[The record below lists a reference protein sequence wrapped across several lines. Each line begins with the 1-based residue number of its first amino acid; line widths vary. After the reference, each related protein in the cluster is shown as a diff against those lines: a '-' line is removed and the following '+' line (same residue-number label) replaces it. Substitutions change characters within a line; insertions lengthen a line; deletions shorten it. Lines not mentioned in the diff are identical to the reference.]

1 MFGIPVLGT
10 MAHSYIQAHDDEAVA
25 FERFAHAR
33 PQDLVFLIDTYDT
46 EAAARKVVALAPRL
60 KEAGINIRGVRLDS
74 GDPIRL
80 SKSVRR
86 ILDDGGLAHVTI
98 FASGGLE
105 EDQLMAI
112 AKANAPIDGFG
123 IGTSLTTSSDAP
135 ALDCAYKLQEY
146 AGLPRRKHSAGKETW
161 PGRKQVWR
169 RYDAH
174 GRMAGDTISVENDD
188 QQGEK
193 LIHQV
198 MQAGNRLGP
207 QPTLSESRARAAR
220 ELALLPE
227 ALRKLEPG
235 ATYPVEVGKALV
247 GLAAE
252 FDRHLRED
260 RKP

>member
-1 MFGIPVLGT
+1 
-10 MAHSYIQAHDDEAVA
+10 MAAWQA
-25 FERFAHAR
+25 
-33 PQDLVFLIDTYDT
+33 
-46 EAAARKVVALAPRL
+46 
-60 KEAGINIRGVRLDS
+60 IR
-74 GDPIRL
+74 
-80 SKSVRR
+80 
-86 ILDDGGLAHVTI
+86 
-98 FASGGLE
+98 
-105 EDQLMAI
+105 
-112 AKANAPIDGFG
+112 
-123 IGTSLTTSSDAP
+123 
-135 ALDCAYKLQEY
+135 
-146 AGLPRRKHSAGKETW
+146 
-161 PGRKQVWR
+161 
-169 RYDAH
+169 
-174 GRMAGDTISVENDD
+174 ISVETDD

-235 ATYPVEVGKALV
+235 ATYTVEVGEALV